1 MKSKAIYYLLLGGML
16 FGFGS
21 CMRDDLDAEA
31 EPIGKGESRVSFA
44 VTFQALSNLSPR
56 KNPQPQWRRD
66 RRNRRYLHRMVQRRR
81 LARGKRLPDTGADED
96 FGPRPG
102 RKPDRTDHAAGRI
115 HVQHSLRTLPDLRRG
130 QHGRSRGKHPICR
143 KNRSGGGFQADRPG
157 MGDRPRTDAGQR
169 SDVRLLHGQQTGVR
183 GGPGQS
189 AAADDQFGQADDP
202 RMAAPAGIEGHDIVR
217 HEESL

>member
-44 VTFQALSNLSPR
+44 VTFQALSNLSLGKTRSLNGDEIAEIEDIFIAWYNEDGSLAGNAYRTREQMKISDP
-56 KNPQPQWRRD
+56 D
-66 RRNRRYLHRMVQRRR
+66 REGSPTEQTTQRAEFTCNIPYGRYRIYAVANMGD
-81 LARGKRLPDTGADED
+81 LAASTRYAEKIALEED
-96 FGPRPG
+96 FRRIAPAWETDPELTRDNDQMSGYFTAN
-102 RKPDRTDHAAGRI
+102 KPE
-115 HVQHSLRTLPDLRRG
+115 
-130 QHGRSRGKHPICR
+130 
-143 KNRSGGGFQADRPG
+143 SGA
-157 MGDRPRTDAGQR
+157 
-169 SDVRLLHGQQTGVR
+169 VR
-183 GGPGQS
+183 GEAPLLTINS
-189 AAADDQFGQADDP
+189 AKPTDP